1 VSAGGGARNVRAS
14 GSGEDKC
21 SVGLLVRKDGRGYLK
36 VRGFA
41 PGGPAERSGK
51 IEIGQVLVETLNPK
65 P

>member
-1 VSAGGGARNVRAS
+1 MRAS